1 MDLRYIDSFLAV
13 AKTNNFSDAADSLY
27 ISQSSLSKNIK
38 KIEEDMN
45 VKLFERTG
53 SGNVLTTYG
62 KIYLKFAR
70 RIKDL
75 ESRCENVILDEKEK
89 QGKLKIGTIPS
100 ASEYGI
106 LNLVFDF
113 IKDSGT
119 QCQISNSTSSQL
131 EKELLSG
138 QLDMAFIKNPENKKI
153 SKVNFQ
159 NDYLVA
165 VLSENDSLAK
175 KQKLKLK
182 ELKNRDFIFEP
193 VNSRPYQ
200 LCVALCKSAGFS
212 PNVIYADHYIENII
226 DFVRKEIGISLLMSK
241 LVPKNAEKIKI
252 IPIEPLVSAKINL
265 CYLNNNQSKELKEK
279 FVNFVKINSLS

>member
-1 MDLRYIDSFLAV
+1 MDLRYIDSFLAA

-38 KIEEDMN
+38 KIEQDMD
-45 VKLFERTG
+45 VKLFERTR
-53 SGNVLTTYG
+53 SGIVLTTYG

-75 ESRCENVILDEKEK
+75 ESRCENIIRDEKEK
-89 QGKLKIGTIPS
+89 QGNLKIGTIPS
-100 ASEYGI
+100 ASEYGT
-106 LNLVFDF
+106 LNLIFDF
-113 IKDSGT
+113 IQDSGI
-119 QCQISNSTSSQL
+119 QCQISNATSSQL

-138 QLDMAFIKNPENKKI
+138 QLDMAFIKNPENEKI

-175 KQKLKLK
+175 KQKLKVR
-182 ELKNRDFIFEP
+182 ELKDRDFIFEP

-200 LCVALCKSAGFS
+200 LCVALCKSAGFI

-265 CYLNNNQSKELKEK
+265 CYLKNNQSKELKEK
-279 FVNFVKINSLS
+279 FVNFLKMNSLS